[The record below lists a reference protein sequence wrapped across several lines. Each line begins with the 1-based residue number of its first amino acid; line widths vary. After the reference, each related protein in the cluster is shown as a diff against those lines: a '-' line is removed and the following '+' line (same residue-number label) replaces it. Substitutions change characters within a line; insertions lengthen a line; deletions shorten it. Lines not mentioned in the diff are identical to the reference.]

1 MRFATALAAVAVV
14 AFGVTAGVA
23 RQDPIAA
30 RTAQMK
36 ANGQNAGVVSKMVKG
51 EQRFD
56 AAKVQAA
63 FTQWAET
70 AQKLPTFPPENSKIG
85 DLDGSRQIRVR
96 PNARVSGQISPSSAV
111 RAARGDG
118 NISDLASVLQ
128 EVRQNANTQ
137 ASLKVIWGI
146 LVYRG

>member
-30 RTAQMK
+30 
-36 ANGQNAGVVSKMVKG
+36 S
-51 EQRFD
+51 
-56 AAKVQAA
+56 
-63 FTQWAET
+63 
-70 AQKLPTFPPENSKIG
+70 SKIG

-111 RAARGDG
+111 RTTQGDG
-118 NISDLASVLQ
+118 NISDIASVLR
-128 EVRQNANTQ
+128 EGWKNTNNHAN
-137 ASLKVIWGI
+137 LGDMWGI

>member
-63 FTQWAET
+63 FTQWAEM
-70 AQKLPTFPPENSKIG
+70 AQKLPTFSPESSK
-85 DLDGSRQIRVR
+85 SRSKKKLNRV
-96 PNARVSGQISPSSAV
+96 NQ
-111 RAARGDG
+111 
-118 NISDLASVLQ
+118 L
-128 EVRQNANTQ
+128 
-137 ASLKVIWGI
+137 
-146 LVYRG
+146 